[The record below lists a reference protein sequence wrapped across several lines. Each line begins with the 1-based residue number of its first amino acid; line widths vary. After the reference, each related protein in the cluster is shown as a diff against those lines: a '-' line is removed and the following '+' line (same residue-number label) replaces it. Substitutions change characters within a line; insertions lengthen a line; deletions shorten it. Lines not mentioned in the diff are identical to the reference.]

1 MYYINGTCTTTVNII
16 SLFEDLFTGLDRIV
30 PTLPTPPTV
39 SSTVENFQDVVTTQL
54 SSTLQFILVSASF
67 KPLVTIPRQF
77 C

>member
-1 MYYINGTCTTTVNII
+1 MYYINGTCTTTVKII

-39 SSTVENFQDVVTTQL
+39 SSTVENFQDVMTTQL
-54 SSTLQFILVSASF
+54 SRTLQFILVSASF